1 MLTKVCANTVR
12 TGTKV
17 IREMT
22 NGKKLFF
29 QRVSWKSRVVSVEG
43 RGAGMYEG

>member
-17 IREMT
+17 IREMR

-29 QRVSWKSRVVSVEG
+29 QRVSWKKCVGSVED
-43 RGAGMYEG
+43 RGAGM